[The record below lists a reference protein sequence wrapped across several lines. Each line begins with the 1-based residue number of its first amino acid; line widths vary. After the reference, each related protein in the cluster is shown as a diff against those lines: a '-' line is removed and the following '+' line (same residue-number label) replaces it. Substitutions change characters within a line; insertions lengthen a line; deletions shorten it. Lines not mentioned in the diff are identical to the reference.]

1 MLSHHGLALATDDG
15 VFTAREGQGAGTTWF
30 RLGSGLPNVAVD
42 DLTAGPNGYIYA
54 ATHGRGVWR
63 IRF

>member
-1 MLSHHGLALATDDG
+1 
-15 VFTAREGQGAGTTWF
+15 V
-30 RLGSGLPNVAVD
+30 VVD
-42 DLTAGPNGYIYA
+42 DLTVGPQGYIYA